1 MQKLFEERFQAA
13 RGPPGNPLS
22 ESPDWRRIA
31 KCSLLDRHSIVSFA
45 MVSGR
50 GSVAAYMPKT
60 YSDWLGRQVVLQIE
74 AGESLIPLRGLVVN
88 ESNNA
93 LRFRL
98 DGGWE
103 VDIFKEMILR
113 VEADNY
119 EAFQLRNW
127 EAGNK
132 APDTARSD
140 SMPMLSWNRVFDRW
154 WSKHFSWQLWW
165 TAIIS
170 AGLAGS
176 VLFVLALHM
185 SVPGPIT
192 YFARFICGYLGLV
205 FCAVSLGCG
214 AWVLIDS
221 IRMQSHI
228 FAKWSKLFASLL
240 DWFRQP
246 IHL

>member
-1 MQKLFEERFQAA
+1 
-13 RGPPGNPLS
+13 
-22 ESPDWRRIA
+22 
-31 KCSLLDRHSIVSFA
+31 

-50 GSVAAYMPKT
+50 GSLAAHMPET

-113 VEADNY
+113 VEADTY

-127 EAGNK
+127 EASHN
-132 APDTARSD
+132 APDAARSD
-140 SMPMLSWNRVFDRW
+140 PMPMLSWSRVFDGW
-154 WSKHFSWQLWW
+154 GSKHFSWQLWW
-165 TAIIS
+165 TTIIS
-170 AGLAGS
+170 GGLAGS

-185 SVPGPIT
+185 SVSEPIT
-192 YFARFICGYLGLV
+192 HFARFICGYLGLV

-214 AWVLIDS
+214 VWALIDS
-221 IRMQSHI
+221 IRTQSHI
-228 FAKWSKLFASLL
+228 FAKRSKLLASFL
-240 DWFRQP
+240 DWFCQP
-246 IHL
+246 IRL